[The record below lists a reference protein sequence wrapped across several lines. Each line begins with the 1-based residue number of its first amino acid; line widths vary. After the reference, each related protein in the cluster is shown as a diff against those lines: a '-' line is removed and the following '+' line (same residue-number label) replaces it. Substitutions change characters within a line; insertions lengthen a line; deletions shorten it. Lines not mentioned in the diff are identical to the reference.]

1 MKRKIYSAILIV
13 AAGFGLMQLF
23 KPEKIPNAKA
33 NDLAHVPKEVN
44 DILRKS
50 CYDCHSTETNLRWYD
65 KITPA
70 NFLVASH
77 VTTGRAAFSFSNFDS
92 LNTAKQNA
100 ALYYAVNKM
109 LSNEM
114 PLPSYAMV
122 HPESKLKTEEIAI
135 LKTYLKSRTPRKLA
149 DSMPVTAS
157 ATVEQKTVSP
167 SLNGIAYMQ
176 DWRNWTA
183 ISTSDRFDNGSMRII
198 YGNDIAVNA
207 IKNKQIN
214 PFPDGT
220 VLVKAAWQE
229 QLGKDGIA
237 HTGQFIQVEF
247 MIKDSKKY
255 ATTDG
260 WGWARWKGAELKP
273 YGSNAS
279 FTTECT
285 SCHKPVENNDYVF
298 TAPLDLYSFVHS
310 K

>member
-1 MKRKIYSAILIV
+1 MKRKIYLAIIIL

-23 KPEKIPNAKA
+23 RPEIPSAKA
-33 NDLAHVPKEVN
+33 NDLANVPKNVN
-44 DILRKS
+44 DLLRRS
-50 CYDCHSTETNLRWYD
+50 CYDCHSTEANLRWYD
-65 KITPA
+65 KLTPA

-77 VTTGRAAFSFSNFDS
+77 IKAGRAALNFSNFDS
-92 LNTAKQNA
+92 LTIAKQNA
-100 ALYYAVNKM
+100 TLYYALNKT

-114 PLPSYAMV
+114 PIPSYTLA
-122 HPESKLKTEEIAI
+122 HPDTKLKPEDIEIFIA
-135 LKTYLKSRTPRKLA
+135 YLIRRPPRKVS
-149 DSMPVTAS
+149 DSAYVTTA
-157 ATVEQKTVSP
+157 ATTGRKAVNAAP
-167 SLNGIAYMQ
+167 NGIDYNQ

-214 PFPDGT
+214 PFPDGA

-247 MIKDSKKY
+247 MIKDAKKY
-255 ATTDG
+255 AATDG
-260 WGWARWKGAELKP
+260 WGWARWKGADLKP
-273 YGSNAS
+273 YGNDTA

-285 SCHKPVENNDYVF
+285 NCHKPAENNDYVF